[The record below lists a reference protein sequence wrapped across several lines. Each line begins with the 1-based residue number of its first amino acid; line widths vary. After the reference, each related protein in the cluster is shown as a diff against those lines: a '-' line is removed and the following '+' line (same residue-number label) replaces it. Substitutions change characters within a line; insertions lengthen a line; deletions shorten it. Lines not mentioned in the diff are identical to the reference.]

1 LLVASAKL
9 TATTLTTDCYRVLKD
24 AILKLELVPGTPLVE
39 GQIASQLGISK
50 TPVREALARLAGE
63 GLVLTEAGRGSVV
76 AGISEQT
83 IRELYQLRIILESA
97 SLREVAL
104 DLTSADLDDLIALAR
119 TAEDARER
127 NDQRAFIEANELF
140 HLSLIRKGRNQ
151 ALIAI
156 VESIFE
162 QVRRVRIAIYQAA
175 VTHGV
180 ADHEAEIHQP
190 ILEALTVRDADR
202 AAAMIRADIHHFL
215 DRLET
220 PVIQAALRHL
230 ASTR

>member
-1 LLVASAKL
+1 MLAASAKL
-9 TATTLTTDCYRVLKD
+9 TVTTLTTDCYRILRN
-24 AILKLELVPGTPLVE
+24 AILKLEVVPGTPLIE

-97 SLREVAL
+97 SLREVAP

-119 TAEDARER
+119 ATEDARKR

-140 HLSLIRKGRNQ
+140 HLSLIRKGGNQ
-151 ALIAI
+151 SLIAI
-156 VESIFE
+156 VDGIFE

-180 ADHEAEIHQP
+180 ADHVEGNHQA
-190 ILEALTVRDADR
+190 ILEALAARDAER
-202 AAAMIRADIHHFL
+202 AAAMIQSDIHHFL
-215 DRLET
+215 DRIET
-220 PVIQAALRHL
+220 PVIQAALKHL